1 MKIFRNRKPH
11 NPMTI
16 LNLSFIIIP
25 FDFYAVM
32 VDLIYT
38 ALLDYGPKLVER
50 KLWGNGGFT
59 KREIDADV
67 GTTRN

>member
-1 MKIFRNRKPH
+1 
-11 NPMTI
+11 
-16 LNLSFIIIP
+16 
-25 FDFYAVM
+25 M